1 MYVSISNLRST
12 ARNANNRPRSLLVA
26 LLLIVKGGDL
36 EQRSRIYYNYIK
48 KIFNLLK
55 RYEEG
60 DRINIR
66 YADRLT
72 RRCFT
77 IIATVTTDYE
87 EQVKIIGVKSLKHC
101 TTYLIRLEKRED
113 LEELAIIR
121 THKDTKRQ
129 IIY

>member
-12 ARNANNRPRSLLVA
+12 TRNANNRPRSLLVA

-36 EQRSRIYYNYIK
+36 EQRSRIYHDYIK

-55 RYEEG
+55 RYGEG
-60 DRINIR
+60 DGINIR

-72 RRCFT
+72 RRCFI
-77 IIATVTTDYE
+77 IIAIVTIDYK
-87 EQVKIIGVKSLKHC
+87 EQVKIIGVKSLKHY